1 MENTRVLKILEIA
14 WLIIGIGAVVMGAYQ
29 YNTYGWETAQ
39 WLFLG
44 ALVAGIFYAARR
56 RMRIRIEESQK
67 NQNKGDK

>member
-29 YNTYGWETAQ
+29 YNTYGWETAK

-44 ALVAGIFYAARR
+44 ALIAGIFYATRR
-56 RMRIRIEESQK
+56 RMRMRIEADKK
-67 NQNKGDK
+67 NREDKK